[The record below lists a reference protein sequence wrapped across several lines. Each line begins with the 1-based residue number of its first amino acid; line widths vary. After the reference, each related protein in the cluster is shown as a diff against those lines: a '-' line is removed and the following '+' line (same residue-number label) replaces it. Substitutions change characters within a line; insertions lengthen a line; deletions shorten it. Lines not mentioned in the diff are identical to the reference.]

1 MLMSD
6 IAAIEGHIY
15 TIMSQNKLHYFLYM
29 LTVFV
34 TLVFVV

>member
-1 MLMSD
+1 M
-6 IAAIEGHIY
+6 AALECQIC
-15 TIMSQNKLHYFLYM
+15 TIMSQNKLQYFLYM